1 MNKNPIVTSM
11 REANTLKE
19 KGDVFL
25 KQALTQQDSEEK
37 NKLFVKAL
45 SEYHKANLYLRSI
58 DVSEDKREGMDDLV
72 NGFLEQRVKKT
83 EEDVK
88 NIQSLKSKIFNNMS
102 LIYLKQKKIE
112 KVAEYCEKILK
123 IDESNVKALQKMVM
137 INIEQDNYERA
148 EGYIKNLIKTK
159 EVDQSTISSLRDKIS
174 SKRKKTDKKLM
185 QGLKNYNLN

>member
-148 EGYIKNLIKTK
+148 EGYIKDLIKTK

>member
-185 QGLKNYNLN
+185 QGLKNYNIN